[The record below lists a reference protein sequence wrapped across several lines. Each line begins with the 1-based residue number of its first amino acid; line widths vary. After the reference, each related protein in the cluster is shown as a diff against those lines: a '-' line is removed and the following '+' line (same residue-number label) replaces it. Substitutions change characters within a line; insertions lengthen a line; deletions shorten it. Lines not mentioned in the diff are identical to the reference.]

1 MKKIIES
8 RLAKLPPKVAQPLKH
23 LAKIGQMR
31 EEDIKTVLDA
41 GDLTGNY
48 HRIGD
53 RNALRF
59 HSHRAG

>member
-1 MKKIIES
+1 MKNIIES

-41 GDLTGNY
+41 AVTSPVTTTRLS
-48 HRIGD
+48 
-53 RNALRF
+53 ALQPARWE
-59 HSHRAG
+59 